1 MLRSLS
7 FKGICVACAL
17 YALCA
22 FAIESI
28 DGNLN
33 LAALKPLFTG
43 EAKNAVIPQR
53 GDEGW
58 IVGFRMAGLGLLI
71 LVFTGMFVYLS
82 LQAFIPVT
90 ISALLLTLVLP
101 RLGRS
106 SVPWFALGG
115 LVCGAL
121 ICGLVTWQGRQL
133 NWQTAAFILAYG
145 SVGMV
150 LYRLVAGAPK
160 RASA

>member
-1 MLRSLS
+1 MFRSLS
-7 FKGICVACAL
+7 FKGICLACAV
-17 YALCA
+17 YAICA

-43 EAKNAVIPQR
+43 EAKNAVIPQA

-58 IVGFRMAGLGLLI
+58 VIGFRMAGLGLLF
-71 LVFTGMFVYLS
+71 LTFAGMFVYLS

-90 ISALLLTLVLP
+90 ISAAILTYALP
-101 RLGRS
+101 RIGRS
-106 SVPWFALGG
+106 SALDFAIGG

-121 ICGLVTWQGRQL
+121 ICLLVIWQGRIL
-133 NWQTAAFILAYG
+133 NWQTTAFLLAYG
-145 SVGMV
+145 SVGML
-150 LYRLVAGAPK
+150 LYRVTAGAP
-160 RASA
+160 RAANT